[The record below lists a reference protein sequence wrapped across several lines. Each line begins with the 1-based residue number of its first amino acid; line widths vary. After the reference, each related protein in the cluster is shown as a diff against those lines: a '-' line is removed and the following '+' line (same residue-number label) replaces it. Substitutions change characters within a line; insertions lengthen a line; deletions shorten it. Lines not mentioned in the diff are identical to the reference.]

1 MIKDSGNRT
10 EFETV
15 AVRDIWEGKDGSLL
29 PLLRNKVN
37 RGEKNDKFI
46 CGFKKVKSLD

>member
-29 PLLRNKVN
+29 PLLRNKVD
-37 RGEKNDKFI
+37 R
-46 CGFKKVKSLD
+46 VKSLD